1 MALNGIH
8 LQKNM
13 MGRRDRVEKISFESV
28 KTGTVLAPVV
38 HTVNQETFWK
48 NSVAS
53 FDYNPVH
60 NDPEWVKTAMP
71 FKIPKTV
78 GHGMMT
84 MSFMT
89 SVVTNW
95 AVPAMLKVTKV
106 TAKFTKPVEQEWT
119 ITCTGVIS
127 EKHYISKGKNFIVV
141 EVKAVNQ
148 AGQLVALG
156 EVEVVFPD

>member
-1 MALNGIH
+1 M
-8 LQKNM
+8 
-13 MGRRDRVEKISFESV
+13 EKITFESI
-28 KTGTVLAPVV
+28 KTGMVLPPVA
-38 HTVNQETFWK
+38 HKVNQETFWK
-48 NSVAS
+48 YAVAS

-60 NDPEWVKTAMP
+60 NDAEWVKTAMP

-95 AVPAMLKVTKV
+95 AVPAMLKVGKV

-127 EKHYISKGKNFIVV
+127 EKHHICKGKNFIVV
-141 EVKAVNQ
+141 DVKAENQ
-148 AGQLVALG
+148 KGELVALQ
-156 EVEVVFPD
+156 EVEVIFPD

>member
-1 MALNGIH
+1 M
-8 LQKNM
+8 KT
-13 MGRRDRVEKISFESV
+13 ISFESV
-28 KTGTVLAPVV
+28 KTGASLDPVV

-48 NSVAS
+48 YAVAS
-53 FDYNPVH
+53 LDYNPVH

-71 FKIPKTV
+71 FNIPKTV

-95 AVPAMLKVTKV
+95 AVQAMLRVSKITS
-106 TAKFTKPVEQEWT
+106 KFTKPVEQEWT

-127 EKHYISKGKNFIVV
+127 EKHYISKGKNFVVV
-141 EVKAVNQ
+141 EVRAENQ
-148 AGQLVALG
+148 AKELVGLSQI
-156 EVEVVFPD
+156 EVIFPD

>member
-1 MALNGIH
+1 
-8 LQKNM
+8 
-13 MGRRDRVEKISFESV
+13 
-28 KTGTVLAPVV
+28 
-38 HTVNQETFWK
+38 
-48 NSVAS
+48 
-53 FDYNPVH
+53 
-60 NDPEWVKTAMP
+60 MP

-106 TAKFTKPVEQEWT
+106 TVKFTKPLEQEWT
-119 ITCTGVIS
+119 ITCTAVIS
-127 EKHYISKGKNFIVV
+127 EKHYISKGKNFVV
-141 EVKAVNQ
+141 LEVRAVNQ

-156 EVEVVFPD
+156 EVEVLFPD